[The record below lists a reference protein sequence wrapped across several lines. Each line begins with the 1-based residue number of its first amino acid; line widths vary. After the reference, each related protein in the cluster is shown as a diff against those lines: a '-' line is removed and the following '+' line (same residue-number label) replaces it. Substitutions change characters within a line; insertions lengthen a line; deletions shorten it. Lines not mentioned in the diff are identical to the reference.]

1 MKLYD
6 LTMILGNPDQKVV
19 LINKKS
25 RRIMFEGTAME
36 LLEYTGLDHRKVS
49 ELSVK
54 DGVLHIEIK
63 EK

>member
-36 LLEYTGLDHRKVS
+36 LLDYTGLDHRKVS

-54 DGVLHIEIK
+54 DSVLHIEIK

>member
-36 LLEYTGLDHRKVS
+36 LLDYTVLDHRKVS
-49 ELSVK
+49 DLSVK